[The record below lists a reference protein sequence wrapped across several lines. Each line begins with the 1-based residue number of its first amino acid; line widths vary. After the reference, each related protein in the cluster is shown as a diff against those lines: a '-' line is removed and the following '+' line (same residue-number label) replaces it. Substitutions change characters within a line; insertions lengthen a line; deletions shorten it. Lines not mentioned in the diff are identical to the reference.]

1 MPITNGK
8 GVSIPFVAK
17 RFAKHAGGLCRNR
30 CSMAIRT
37 GIEGWGFLR
46 LAKARKVQ
54 LKAWMKPVVRVAICA
69 FPGLPGCAGG
79 VYRL

>member
-1 MPITNGK
+1 MIGEYPFRSWQSAWPSTRADSAAI
-8 GVSIPFVAK
+8 GVAWQSAP
-17 RFAKHAGGLCRNR
+17 GL
-30 CSMAIRT
+30 
-37 GIEGWGFLR
+37 EGWGFLR